1 MTANQ
6 IAYQRNLETARANR
20 ASEVET
26 KRHNLAGEGLGIKT
40 LLESQRHNRVTE
52 TETNR
57 SNLAREMETTR
68 SNLAK
73 EAITSS
79 YNQAMIAQGWNSL
92 AETSRANQAREDE
105 TYRSNL
111 AREVE
116 ARSARWQQDE
126 QFNKKLEQDK
136 EISDLDREQRD
147 RANTRSGFVSLLNT
161 GVNAVSGMA
170 QSILR
175 TIGGI

>member
-6 IAYQRNLETARANR
+6 IAYQRNLETARSNR
-20 ASEVET
+20 ANEVET
-26 KRHNLAGEGLGIKT
+26 KRHNLADEGLGIKS
-40 LLESQRHNRVTE
+40 LSESQRHNRATE
-52 TETNR
+52 SETNR

-73 EAITSS
+73 EALTSS
-79 YNQAMIAQGWNSL
+79 YNRAMIAQGWSSIQ
-92 AETSRANQAREDE
+92 ETARANQAREWE
-105 TYRSNL
+105 TNRANT
-111 AREVE
+111 ARETND
-116 ARSARWQQDE
+116 RLDRWTRDS
-126 QFNKKLEQDK
+126 QFTKKLAQDK
-136 EISDLDREQRD
+136 EIADLDRQAREE
-147 RANTRSGFVSLLNT
+147 ASVRSGFVSLLNT